1 MIRAWLFLFWLL
13 VTSSIYSQRITVI
26 QINAQWND
34 RNSITLRHIK
44 GAEVSF
50 GYLEEQPESL
60 KEQIKAVPSVLVFKD
75 GKLMKYWKADLSF
88 KLNLKEEEVQKYI
101 DSIK

>member
-13 VTSSIYSQRITVI
+13 ITSSIYSQRITVI
-26 QINAQWND
+26 QINAEWND
-34 RNSITLRHIK
+34 RNTITLRHIK
-44 GAEVSF
+44 DAEVSF
-50 GYLEEQPESL
+50 GYLEDQPESL

-88 KLNLKEEEVQKYI
+88 KLNLKEEEVQQYI